1 MNEQPVSVRL
11 CAAQVGDTGVSTW
24 SSAGR
29 LLGVRE
35 DRKLQPAVADSV
47 IRTTTAQL
55 DREFGKRKACKP
67 GPVTATW
74 KANDRFVAVQIWGS
88 DVQGLPIHLAVEQ
101 TVYPRR
107 R

>member
-1 MNEQPVSVRL
+1 
-11 CAAQVGDTGVSTW
+11 
-24 SSAGR
+24 GR

-67 GPVTATW
+67 GPVDSLMGS
-74 KANDRFVAVQIWGS
+74 KAFLPYAETDPGVPAHDRAVVLG
-88 DVQGLPIHLAVEQ
+88 DNEFNAAVG
-101 TVYPRR
+101 RR
-107 R
+107 ARCRY